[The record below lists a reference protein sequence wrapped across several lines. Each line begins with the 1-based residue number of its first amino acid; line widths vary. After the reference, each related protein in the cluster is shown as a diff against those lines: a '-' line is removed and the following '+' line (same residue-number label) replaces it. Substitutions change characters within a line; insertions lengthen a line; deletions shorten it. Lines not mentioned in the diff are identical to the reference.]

1 MIKKQFPNEPDSWL
15 TVTQIGS
22 VFSGITAK
30 KKKISKED
38 AQDLIDQQIRGEAV
52 NRAHQ
57 DLNVDRESVITFHP
71 MEVSI
76 GRKKNHFSYP
86 TIAWIL

>member
-15 TVTQIGS
+15 TVTQVGS

-30 KKKISKED
+30 RKKISKED
-38 AQDLIDQQIRGEAV
+38 AQGLIDQQTRGEAID
-52 NRAHQ
+52 RAHQ

-76 GRKKNHFSYP
+76 EREKNIIFH
-86 TIAWIL
+86 ILL